1 MQFAERAALDFRSVD
16 DAFVTEL
23 RRHFSDAEIAELGM
37 MVQQYIALG
46 RLLVMAGGDK
56 MRVRDLR
63 PARCER
69 VYASHPG
76 TGSPLARRN
85 SGLNSLLW

>member
-1 MQFAERAALDFRSVD
+1 VQFAERAALDFRSVD

-37 MVQQYIALG
+37 MIQQYLALG

-56 MRVRDLR
+56 M
-63 PARCER
+63 ACEIY
-69 VYASHPG
+69 VPEV
-76 TGSPLARRN
+76 
-85 SGLNSLLW
+85 